1 LCVQII
7 DIFRSGALLLDE
19 VDLILHPLKS
29 ELNWPIGGKR
39 PLDFT
44 RSREGVAK
52 GDGLRWKI
60 PFHLLDAIFYVSEGR
75 MTVNFRVRCL
85 DTFLKL

>member
-1 LCVQII
+1 MGRQACRP
-7 DIFRSGALLLDE
+7 RSIAGPGQASWIKRGLTGPACLPVRVCMYGWLQ

-44 RSREGVAK
+44 RSREGLAKQVA
-52 GDGLRWKI
+52 
-60 PFHLLDAIFYVSEGR
+60 S
-75 MTVNFRVRCL
+75 
-85 DTFLKL
+85 